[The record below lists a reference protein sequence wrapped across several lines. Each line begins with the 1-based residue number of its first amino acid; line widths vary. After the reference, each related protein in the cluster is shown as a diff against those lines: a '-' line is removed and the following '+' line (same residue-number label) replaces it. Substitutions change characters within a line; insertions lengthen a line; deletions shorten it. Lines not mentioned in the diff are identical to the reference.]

1 MKTSVVIFED
11 NGDFREALV
20 QLINTSGN
28 FTCTGAFTNCNNVS
42 ADIKLLKPQVIL
54 MDIDMNGMTGI
65 EAVRVIRTF
74 DAGVKINTG
83 FHDVFLGGTVEN
95 LFNLNWNSLLAKGV
109 EFQGLAPESA
119 IPTTT
124 GYAYTNGDFSTAL
137 VSPGPVT
144 FRFTLTKQF

>member
-1 MKTSVVIFED
+1 MDYE
-11 NGDFREALV
+11 
-20 QLINTSGN
+20 GN
-28 FTCTGAFTNCNNVS
+28 NNSYNAPAFTV
-42 ADIKLLKPQVIL
+42 
-54 MDIDMNGMTGI
+54 
-65 EAVRVIRTF
+65 F